1 MNGVNVGKD
10 NPRHAF
16 VLQAKVVSIFL
27 FVL

>member
-10 NPRHAF
+10 NPRHALF
-16 VLQAKVVSIFL
+16 LQAKVVSIFL